1 MDKGVGTRVTSH
13 TPREAHTTM
22 SSGAEALKQCLP
34 FDLMTD
40 SEGRVPRK

>member
-13 TPREAHTTM
+13 TPRV
-22 SSGAEALKQCLP
+22 SSGAEALKQCLL
-34 FDLMTD
+34 FNLMTD